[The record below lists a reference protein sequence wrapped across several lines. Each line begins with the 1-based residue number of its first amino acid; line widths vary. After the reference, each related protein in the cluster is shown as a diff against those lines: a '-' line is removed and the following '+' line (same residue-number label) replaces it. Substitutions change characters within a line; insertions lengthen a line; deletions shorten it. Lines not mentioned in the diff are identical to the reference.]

1 MIQAAQSDHREF
13 HKLYD
18 RYFEPIFRFIY
29 RRTGRESLTAD
40 LCSQTFLKAL
50 QGLKK
55 FEFRGVPF
63 SAWLYR
69 IASNEVNKYYRKTKK
84 VMEFSLEEAVISE
97 VLEDDDLLEEQIEYL
112 EQCLE
117 RLSTQEL
124 MIVELRFYE
133 NRSFQEISYILEIS
147 ESAAKMR
154 TYRAIDKLKQYFTV
168 RNTGS

>member
-1 MIQAAQSDHREF
+1 
-13 HKLYD
+13 
-18 RYFEPIFRFIY
+18 
-29 RRTGRESLTAD
+29 
-40 LCSQTFLKAL
+40 
-50 QGLKK
+50 
-55 FEFRGVPF
+55 
-63 SAWLYR
+63 
-69 IASNEVNKYYRKTKK
+69 
-84 VMEFSLEEAVISE
+84 MEFSLEEAVISE